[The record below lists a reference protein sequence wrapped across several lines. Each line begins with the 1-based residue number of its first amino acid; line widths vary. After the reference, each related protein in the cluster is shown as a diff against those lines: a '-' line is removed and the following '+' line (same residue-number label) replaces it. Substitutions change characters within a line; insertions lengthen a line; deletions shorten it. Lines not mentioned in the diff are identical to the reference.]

1 MSHHGIRAVEHLRN
15 RQGIALPVAL
25 FALLIVTV
33 LITGVLLTGSTEAA
47 LGFAQRDATEDLH
60 AAEGAIQAYV
70 GQVNAAVSPG
80 TYPSYTHFGTLPPMN
95 ITVARE
101 AILPM
106 AAGGTEMST
115 LYSIRAERPGGGR
128 TLVATVRARQTQLPN
143 FNPWIPAPLTL
154 GDDGR
159 VAGTQGP
166 GGGSAPSYKIDDGTG
181 NPLCPGQTPAQNAVT
196 YANGAEYVRTG
207 NATVQGAETQS
218 SFNKQ
223 DLIRQVLGNISMRDL
238 AWNADIKFGAMYQR
252 PAFST
257 GAQVFSGNT
266 TSNTDTRTDYDWGCP
281 KDLIDAVIAATNANS
296 VRTCSSTAGETYY
309 PVVAID
315 AQNGIVDISNHH
327 GQGILIVINGTLRI
341 SGKFVYK
348 GLILAE
354 RNVLLSGA
362 GPSWPP
368 SIEGAI
374 VAAGETIVDDPNLV
388 PPEEDSE
395 STGHRQIR
403 YNACAL
409 TSAIGSFNG
418 VGGTNWGAPTILGSI
433 TNWFEVVR

>member
-1 MSHHGIRAVEHLRN
+1 MSHRGIRAVVHLRN

-25 FALLIVTV
+25 FALLIITV

-70 GQVNAAVSPG
+70 GQVNAAVTPG
-80 TYPSYTHFGTLPPMN
+80 TSPSYTHFGTLPPMN

-115 LYSIRAERPGGGR
+115 LYSVRAERPGGGR

-143 FNPWIPAPLTL
+143 FNPWVPAPLTL
-154 GDDGR
+154 GDGGL
-159 VAGTQGP
+159 VSGTQQ
-166 GGGSAPSYKIDDGTG
+166 GGSAGSSIKIDDGTT
-181 NPLCPGQTPAQNAVT
+181 NPLCPGQTPAENAVIYAEGET
-196 YANGAEYVRTG
+196 YRREGSATVRGAEKEST
-207 NATVQGAETQS
+207 
-218 SFNKQ
+218 FNSQ

-281 KDLIDAVIAATNANS
+281 KDLIDGVNAASPGNG
-296 VRTCSSTAGETYY
+296 VRTCSSIAGQSYY

-315 AQNGIVDISNHH
+315 AQNGTVDISNHH

-388 PPEEDSE
+388 PPEEQSQ

-409 TSAIGSFNG
+409 SAAVGSFNG